1 MSFEVFP
8 VLRHT
13 VWRYI
18 DMAWSTLASPSDRQE
33 VLVSAISCK
42 VGLRFGDV
50 SFFQLTTIFLD
61 EVDDDVILLGTKCIV
76 NIKTGLNLRFEIGL
90 SSMHLFVQPIHV
102 AYCTIC
108 GVHVLNYSGKNQHQ
122 LDFNHVLKPDLLF
135 SIQCPSHDMSGRAT
149 CVTFPLP

>member
-1 MSFEVFP
+1 MNQVSFVPHVLKMSFEVFP

-18 DMAWSTLASPSDRQE
+18 DMAWSTFASPIDRQE

-42 VGLRFGDV
+42 VGLSFGNI
-50 SFFQLTTIFLD
+50 SFFELTTILFD
-61 EVDDDVILLGTKCIV
+61 EVDDVVILLGTKCIV
-76 NIKTGLNLRFEIGL
+76 NVRTGLNLRFEIGL

-108 GVHVLNYSGKNQHQ
+108 GVDLLNYSGNNQ
-122 LDFNHVLKPDLLF
+122 NINWM
-135 SIQCPSHDMSGRAT
+135 SIT
-149 CVTFPLP
+149 Y